1 MKVFLSC
8 FFWLISINIT
18 QAAWKIECEI
28 VGQKKEQSVVNF
40 ASNYKLR
47 DTQTVKF
54 GNKELYVKL
63 SKAVVSKKSHIS
75 IRNYS
80 AKTKNT
86 MERLWSVGKYIDIKK
101 LASNPF
107 QVKFKTNDNKE
118 GTFKCKGL

>member
-1 MKVFLSC
+1 MKVFLSGL
-8 FFWLISINIT
+8 FLFLTINSSH
-18 QAAWKIECEI
+18 ASWKIECE
-28 VGQKKEQSVVNF
+28 VLDQKKGRSVLNF
-40 ASNYKLR
+40 TSNYKLR

-63 SKAVVSKKSHIS
+63 SKAVVSKKSHLS

-80 AKTKNT
+80 AKTKNSL
-86 MERLWSVGKYIDIKK
+86 ERLWSVGKYIDIKK

-107 QVKFKTNDNKE
+107 QVKFKTNDNRE